1 MRYLTMAF
9 FMISIF
15 LISCVGNDTDK
26 SPQNIPRVIGDVKLY
41 TFSSDD
47 EYFLSNAQP
56 FILPPETTL
65 RDALNSLGRHLSE
78 TYFSKTYTNDS
89 TDIHFEVLGIDRIST
104 PGRPLLTAV
113 INMVDV
119 NNDAM
124 GCFFQGSTGGQVT
137 FHMLTA
143 TFMQPH
149 LDPPLLDGLVILY
162 NGKLLAELDHINLS
176 GLLIPRL
183 DEYVAKRAIY
193 KTQTKNRQF

>member
-26 SPQNIPRVIGDVKLY
+26 SPQDIPRVIGDVKLY
-41 TFSSDD
+41 IFSSDD